1 MIFSIRDE
9 IVTPEEMVAELT
21 KAKDA
26 VRWLLD
32 HPNGWVNMHG
42 LVYWAERV
50 VALREELL
58 GGL

>member
-1 MIFSIRDE
+1 M
-9 IVTPEEMVAELT
+9 TPEEMVAELT

-32 HPNGWVNMHG
+32 MHG
-42 LVYWAERV
+42 LVYWAGRV

-58 GGL
+58 GVL

>member
-1 MIFSIRDE
+1 M
-9 IVTPEEMVAELT
+9 TPEEMVAELT

-32 HPNGWVNMHG
+32 HPAGSVDMRG

-50 VALREELL
+50 VALRGKLL
-58 GGL
+58 EGL

>member
-1 MIFSIRDE
+1 M
-9 IVTPEEMVAELT
+9 TPEEMVAELT

-50 VALREELL
+50 VALREKLL
-58 GGL
+58 EGL